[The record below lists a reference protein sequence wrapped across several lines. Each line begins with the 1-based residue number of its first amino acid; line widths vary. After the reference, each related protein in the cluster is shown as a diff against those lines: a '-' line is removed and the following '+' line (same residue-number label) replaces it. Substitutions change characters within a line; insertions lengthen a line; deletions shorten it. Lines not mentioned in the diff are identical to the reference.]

1 MFSIFKK
8 PKIQDFQGAIRYY
21 KMIEFWKKL
30 SEREKNEL
38 NKASNMGACFGMSQA
53 TKIISLDHGDFQ
65 PPLMFDDKD
74 IKRIEAKIVD
84 FFYCKMGVL
93 VNRNDMLAIKLYEY
107 LIQNHSDEYE
117 CKFSLFFLHMNAMKS
132 YINMGMYDLANKAAE
147 KNLMI
152 TISLEKEIKRI
163 NMRKNHCYHHLKK
176 ENPENKYVKII
187 SKMDFRFS

>member
-8 PKIQDFQGAIRYY
+8 SKIQDFQGAIRYY

-38 NKASNMGACFGMSQA
+38 NKASNMGACLGISH
-53 TKIISLDHGDFQ
+53 TTIIGSLDKGDFQ
-65 PPLMFDDKD
+65 PPLIFDDKD
-74 IKRIEAKIVD
+74 IKRIKAKIID

-132 YINMGMYDLANKAAE
+132 YINMGMYSLANKAAE
-147 KNLMI
+147 SNLKI
-152 TISLEKEIKRI
+152 TIELEKDIKRI

-176 ENPENKYVKII
+176 ENPENKYVRKI
-187 SKMDFRFS
+187 STMNFRFS